1 MCLIPS
7 LALILIVDTVH
18 ATTVIFVLELPTVPL
33 HIVRFLYIAHFT
45 QALCYLWLLR
55 SEPVCLPRS
64 IPIHKSCN
72 LSFSLDPRINP
83 LAYILSLHH
92 RLLPQPSPSFLADS
106 SGHAHSL
113 QLMDSSRP
121 RPALHPL
128 CYHLVV
134 PTHLSAASICLPAP
148 CRAYQK
154 AVDGL
159 RRPSRLILLEC
170 CGREIIKRP

>member
-45 QALCYLWLLR
+45 QALCCFWLLR

-72 LSFSLDPRINP
+72 LSFSLDPQINP
-83 LAYILSLHH
+83 LAYILSLPHCP
-92 RLLPQPSPSFLADS
+92 LPQPSPSFLADS

-113 QLMDSSRP
+113 HSMDSPRP

-128 CYHLVV
+128 CCHLVV
-134 PTHLSAASICLPAP
+134 PTHLSVASICPP
-148 CRAYQK
+148 VPKPRASKFQGK
-154 AVDGL
+154 QDKQ
-159 RRPSRLILLEC
+159 EQ
-170 CGREIIKRP
+170 RETSGQAISKDC